1 MDCDG
6 SLSGEE
12 HTNTLG
18 INIEAPGEPGTR
30 NGNAIEGV
38 SL

>member
-12 HTNTLG
+12 HTNTMG
-18 INIEAPGEPGTR
+18 INGEAPGEPGTG
-30 NGNAIEGV
+30 NGNAIEDV